1 MQRSGTSREF
11 TVKRQGHIL
20 NYVYKLR
27 YLLAKLPGR
36 VYVQEVGSL
45 QGVMSKIYKS
55 QKKTKSY

>member
-20 NYVYKLR
+20 IYVYKLR
-27 YLLAKLPGR
+27 DLLAKLPGR

-45 QGVMSKIYKS
+45 
-55 QKKTKSY
+55 